1 MKVTLVL
8 ATTTTPLPDG
18 VNFGFYRFKVS
29 GQDDVDTQQ
38 TTVEYD
44 IAAGTACDA
53 SVQAYA
59 ADGAPL
65 GFVSVGFT
73 VPSEDVP
80 PAPPPRTYE
89 APSALTVT
97 FG

>member
-8 ATTTTPLPDG
+8 ATTTTPLSSG
-18 VNFGFYRFKVS
+18 VTFGYYRFKVP

-44 IAAGTACDA
+44 LAPGSYSA
-53 SVQAYA
+53 SCQAYA
-59 ADGAPL
+59 ADGTPL
-65 GFVSVGFT
+65 GFASLGFT
-73 VPSEDVP
+73 VPDDSA
-80 PAPPPRTYE
+80 PAPEPAPATYE
-89 APSALTVT
+89 APSALTVR